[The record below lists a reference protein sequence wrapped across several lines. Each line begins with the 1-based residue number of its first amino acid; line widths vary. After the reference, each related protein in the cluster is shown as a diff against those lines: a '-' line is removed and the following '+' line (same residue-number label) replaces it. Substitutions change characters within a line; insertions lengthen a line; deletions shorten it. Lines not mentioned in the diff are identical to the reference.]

1 MNRDAAKKHPPERRG
16 PADRRAG
23 VTLNPIL
30 TAGRHMRKRQPA
42 SELFYQKEI
51 EPGEASAKT
60 LMTKVIE
67 SRTAKK
73 KINPRRCEHG

>member
-1 MNRDAAKKHPPERRG
+1 MNREAAKNHPPERRG

-30 TAGRHMRKRQPA
+30 TAGRHTRKRQ
-42 SELFYQKEI
+42 SFYQKEI
-51 EPGEASAKT
+51 EAGEASAKT